1 MKVRTVSFTLAQADT
16 WNIQYNLEH
25 FTMASSSPL
34 PPTHAA
40 IGVRQTLETLAIPLD
55 VRRKYMGFHGSS
67 RDIVLPSRM
76 LRHEPPRTRER
87 AMDLWTS
94 HVVETVASLIR
105 TRNSR
110 SIRPT
115 KKKAK
120 ITLQLGNVQTSP
132 IAESVRNAPSCTAEI
147 VQVEQERVAEAELL
161 GESDS
166 IIHGPGT
173 SPAPPLACQQSFSVS
188 SAMGNV
194 PTAVVTEIVGPDGQV
209 QFQERHQ
216 QPEEQPRNHQSQCHR
231 NTNIFVELSA
241 SQPPLSDIPVAA
253 VTSIDFSS
261 TDGNLHNPC
270 YQTFYGSHD
279 YQQVLRHNDSL
290 YYQPS
295 SVIDNEPVDAMAAIV
310 WEVVEND
317 RQYD

>member
-1 MKVRTVSFTLAQADT
+1 
-16 WNIQYNLEH
+16 
-25 FTMASSSPL
+25 
-34 PPTHAA
+34 
-40 IGVRQTLETLAIPLD
+40 
-55 VRRKYMGFHGSS
+55 MGFHGSS

-110 SIRPT
+110 SINKYTRRVVFHSGMEKLCSDFNRIT
-115 KKKAK
+115 ENVKVEFRIDEGDEGEGAKVRSWKRLVQGRRRKKPK
-120 ITLQLGNVQTSP
+120 LRYSLEMCRLSP